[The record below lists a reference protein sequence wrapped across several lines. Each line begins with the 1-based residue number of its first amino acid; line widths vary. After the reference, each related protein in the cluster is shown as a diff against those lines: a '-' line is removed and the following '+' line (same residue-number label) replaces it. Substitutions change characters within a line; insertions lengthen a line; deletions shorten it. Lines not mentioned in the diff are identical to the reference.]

1 MLSCRKCARDLPADA
16 LFCCY
21 CGSRQ
26 SVRPHTPKA
35 KANGTGSIYRRADRP
50 GWCVAYTVGMK
61 PVTRADGSRG
71 VRQQRRTRSGFKTKR
86 EANEW
91 LSAVI
96 ADVEERH
103 TKRVPTVSQLYQD
116 WLDAPGKKP
125 GASTLTSYSVAYRRR
140 IAPALGDMEITV
152 VSLRDLERIIAGLTY
167 DPAKD
172 VKDLMSLLFKRAI
185 GDGHVQVN
193 PVPLLQ
199 LPEHNAAKVPAW
211 SPDEIASLWTA
222 WGQGSRIAACCLL
235 MIHSGMMPGELM
247 RCKVDMIDWDAH
259 TIIGC
264 GMKTKER
271 RENPIVFP
279 PVIEPVLHDLCDTSP
294 SRQGFL
300 LGMNK
305 DKFYDEFRAMKKDL
319 GIRPEVIPYSGRHS
333 TATELELLGVQP
345 SIIASVLRHR
355 NYATTAKH
363 YMDIATTHALAAL
376 SKIDHKPADA
386 VAVTVAIE
394 EKSSQQNTD
403 T

>member
-1 MLSCRKCARDLPADA
+1 MITCRKCARELPPDA

-21 CGSRQ
+21 CGTKQSSRP
-26 SVRPHTPKA
+26 RTPKA
-35 KANGTGSIYRRADRP
+35 KGNGSGSIYRRSDRP

-61 PVTRADGSRG
+61 AVIRPDGSRG
-71 VRQQRRTRSGFKTKR
+71 VRQQRRTKYGFKTKR

-91 LSAVI
+91 LSALI
-96 ADVEERH
+96 ANEDLRH
-103 TKRVPTVSQLYQD
+103 TKRVPTVAQLYQD

-125 GASTLTSYSVAYRRR
+125 GASTLTSYGVAYRKR
-140 IAPALGDMEITV
+140 IEPSIGDLEIDV
-152 VSLRDLERIIAGLTY
+152 VSLRDLECIISGLTY

-185 GDGHVQVN
+185 GDGHVKVN

-199 LPEHNAAKVPAW
+199 LPEHVAAKVPAW
-211 SPDEIASLWTA
+211 SPDEISALWTS
-222 WGQGSRIAACCLL
+222 WGQGNRIAGCCLL
-235 MIHSGMMPGELM
+235 MIHSGMMPGELFK
-247 RCKVDMIDWDAH
+247 CKLDMINWETH

-264 GMKTKER
+264 GLKTKER

-279 PVIEPVLHDLCDTSP
+279 PVIVPVLRDLCDTTP

-305 DKFYDEFRAMKKDL
+305 DKFYDEFRELKKDL

-376 SKIDHKPADA
+376 SRIDHRPTDA
-386 VAVTVAIE
+386 TAITTAIDSDFS
-394 EKSSQQNTD
+394 K
-403 T
+403 